1 MTRPSRLADLT
12 WEEARDHQLLDPV
25 ILLPIGATEAHG
37 PHLPLA
43 TDTLISEELA
53 GRALRAWEAR
63 GGAGLIAPALPYAIT
78 EFGAPFPGTV
88 SLRPETA
95 QALYADVICGLHRG
109 GFSRVCVVNSH
120 LEPAHVA
127 ALRRACAEAAQRSGL
142 AVAFPDHTERRWAR
156 TLTEE
161 YRRGKCHAGRYET
174 SLLLAAGPEARRDVR
189 KEIAAALAPNDADFL
204 AAVRGGAGT
213 FPEAGGPRAYFGDP
227 AAATAREGDEIY
239 HRLVEMIVTTIEET
253 WPVV

>member
-1 MTRPSRLADLT
+1 MTRPDHLADLT
-12 WEEARDHQLLDPV
+12 WEEAQNHQLLDPV
-25 ILLPIGATEAHG
+25 IFLPVGATEAHG
-37 PHLPLA
+37 PHLPLS
-43 TDTLISEELA
+43 TDTLISSELA
-53 GRALRAWEAR
+53 ARALRAWEAR
-63 GGAGLIAPALPYAIT
+63 GGAGLIAPALAYAVT
-78 EFGAPFPGTV
+78 EFGAPFSGTV

-95 QALYADVICGLHRG
+95 QALYADVICGLHRS
-109 GFSRVCVVNSH
+109 GFLRVCVVNSH

-127 ALRRACAEAAQRSGL
+127 ALRRACAEAAQRSGR

-174 SLLLAAGPEARRDVR
+174 SLLLAGAEARPRVR
-189 KEIAAALAPNDADFL
+189 REIAAALPPNDADFL
-204 AAVRGGAGT
+204 AAVREGAGT
-213 FPEAGGPRAYFGDP
+213 FPAAGGPRAYFGDP

-239 HRLVEMIVTTIEET
+239 HRLVEMIVATIEET